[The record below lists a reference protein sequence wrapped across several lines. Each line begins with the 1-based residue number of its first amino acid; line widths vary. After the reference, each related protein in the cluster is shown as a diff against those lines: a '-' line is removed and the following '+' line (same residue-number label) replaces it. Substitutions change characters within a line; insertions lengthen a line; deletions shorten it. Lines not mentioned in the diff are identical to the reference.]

1 MKKYLIPMGVFAAM
15 FLVSSFAYASQI
27 VTQWEYKNSAV
38 FTSWTETTGGTN
50 DVRRSADLR
59 TLLWGATDDQNNQSY
74 IQISA
79 PVSGNNL
86 VTGGA
91 TQNVVSV
98 THQNRSINAV
108 YDTLT
113 SALITAT
120 IEFSPFLPTN
130 SPENFVFSSSIDFY
144 FFETPNTYDHDNNP
158 FTAEIPSPTRNDIFV
173 LKDPNATFG
182 SFVHDGF
189 TYSYEFSGVGFS
201 YIGQT
206 WGDNYA
212 DYISSNLPLGS
223 EVGAPYVGWVT
234 TEGLSNTALFKVSI
248 TGTPNP
254 VPEPSTVLL
263 LGAGLLGL
271 GAVARRRRAN

>member
-15 FLVSSFAYASQI
+15 FLVSSFANAAQM
-27 VTQWEYKNSAV
+27 VTQWEYTNSAV
-38 FTSWTETTGGTN
+38 FTDWEETTGGTN
-50 DVRRSADLR
+50 YVRRSTDLR
-59 TLLWGATDDQNNQSY
+59 TLLWGATYDQNNQSY

-79 PVSGNNL
+79 PVSGDNL

-91 TQNVVSV
+91 AQNAVSV

-130 SPENFVFSSSIDFY
+130 ANDNFVFSSSIDFY
-144 FFETPNTYDHDNNP
+144 FFETPNEGSTP
-158 FTAEIPSPTRNDIFV
+158 NDIFV
-173 LKDPNATFG
+173 LKDPTATLG
-182 SFVHDGF
+182 SFVYDGF
-189 TYSYEFSGVGFS
+189 TYSYQFSGVGFS
-201 YIGQT
+201 NIGQT
-206 WGDNYA
+206 WGVNYA
-212 DYISSNLPLGS
+212 NYISSNLPLESG
-223 EVGAPYVGWVT
+223 VGAPYIGWVT
-234 TEGLSNTALFKVSI
+234 TEGQSNTALFNVRI
-248 TGTPNP
+248 TATPNP